1 VLLYQAQ
8 FHKVTGVLLGLV
20 ELSSLQNAYR
30 NFWLK
35 ILDWMLQRLI
45 VAFDHIVAY
54 DLIVAF
60 DHIIAYDQIVKI
72 LMTKL
77 LIMT

>member
-1 VLLYQAQ
+1 
-8 FHKVTGVLLGLV
+8 
-20 ELSSLQNAYR
+20 
-30 NFWLK
+30 
-35 ILDWMLQRLI
+35 MLQRLI